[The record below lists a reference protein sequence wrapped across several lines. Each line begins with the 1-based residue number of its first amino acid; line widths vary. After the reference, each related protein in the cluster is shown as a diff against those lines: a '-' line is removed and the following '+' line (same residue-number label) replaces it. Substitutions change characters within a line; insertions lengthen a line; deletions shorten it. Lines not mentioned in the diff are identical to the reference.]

1 MSKLERLMNLLAAML
16 HTAVPMT
23 AEQLRQRIEGYPD
36 AGPSFRRAFERDK
49 DDLRS
54 MGIPIRVETVPG
66 TDPPVEGYRIDP
78 NEYAGSDPQ
87 LDPDE
92 LAALHLATNLV
103 RLDGVQGDQ
112 ALVRVGGLPGDAQAA
127 NDAAPLAALPTDA
140 NLGPLFDAVRTKKS
154 VAFTYNETDRTL
166 DPYKLSFLRGHWY
179 LIGFDHLRE
188 DERQFR
194 VDRIAGVVEVQ
205 GAATTERP
213 DGPSNDR
220 AESWELG
227 DEEPILAR
235 LLVDA
240 DQAGWAKHYLG
251 RDAVVASHPD
261 GSAEFELTVRNSEAF
276 RSFVLTFLEHAE
288 LLSPPDLRDDLVS
301 WLQQLH
307 AAAS

>member
-1 MSKLERLMNLLAAML
+1 MNLLAALL

-23 AEQLRQRIEGYPD
+23 AEQLRERIAGYPE
-36 AGPSFRRAFERDK
+36 AGPSFRRSFERDK

-66 TDPPVEGYRIDP
+66 TDPPVEGYRINP
-78 NEYAGSDPQ
+78 KEYAGSDPQ

-112 ALVRVGGLPGDAQAA
+112 ALVRVGGLVDAQNAGA
-127 NDAAPLAALPTDA
+127 IEPLAALPTDS
-140 NLGPLFDAVRTKKS
+140 NLGPLFEAVRAKKS
-154 VAFTYNETDRTL
+154 VDFTYNETQRTL

-194 VDRIAGVVEVQ
+194 VDRIDGVVEV
-205 GAATTERP
+205 GGTATTDRP
-213 DGPSNDR
+213 DLPSNDR
-220 AESWELG
+220 TESWELG
-227 DEEPILAR
+227 DEEPIEAR
-235 LLVDA
+235 ILVDA

-251 RDAVVASHPD
+251 RDSVVAAHAD
-261 GSAEFELTVRNSEAF
+261 GSAEFVLTVRNREAF

-288 LLSPPDLRDDLVS
+288 LLSPPELRSELVA
-301 WLQQLH
+301 WLEQFQG
-307 AAAS
+307 ASA